1 MKNKISKINKLIKK
15 KYKYELLE
23 NGFNSKDLIAGRKV
37 LNSKRI
43 TMAENTR
50 RFEDA
55 FAKKI
60 GSKHALMVNSGS
72 SANLLA
78 AFAAGNPLRK
88 KKYNYG
94 DEVLVPVLCWSTS
107 VWPFVQFGL
116 KPIFVDVDLDTL
128 NISIKDLKKKIT
140 NKTKAIVLINVLGNS
155 SNLFEIKKIAR
166 QKKLI
171 IIEDNC
177 ESLGSKL
184 KGKYLGT
191 FGDFSTFSFYYS
203 HQITSGEGGMITC
216 KNDKD
221 YEILFSLRSH
231 GWFGGARF
239 YSRKTKSYN
248 KYAKKY
254 SNLDPRYIFS
264 NSGFNLR
271 PTDIQAAIAHNQF
284 KRLNKLKRTR
294 NINRNLIINKI
305 TKSDKWNNQFS
316 FFYPVKNLEPSWMG
330 LPILLNKKYK
340 KYKKNFIDLLDNL
353 GIETR
358 PIISGSFVNQPAS
371 RLYKLNPKN
380 FQYPNAQ
387 IIQELGFLIGLHTKR
402 ISKKNLNLIHNA
414 FFKIDNLVRK

>member
-1 MKNKISKINKLIKK
+1 MKVRMFDLRVKDTKLRKQLNFSFNKLLNHGKLFLGPEVE
-15 KYKYELLE
+15 ELEHKL
-23 NGFNSKDLIAGRKV
+23 SKF
-37 LNSKRI
+37 LNSKYV
-43 TMAENTR
+43 
-50 RFEDA
+50 
-55 FAKKI
+55 I
-60 GSKHALMVNSGS
+60 GVSSGS
-72 SANLLA
+72 SALYLA
-78 AFAAGNPLRK
+78 LKALGVK
-88 KKYNYG
+88 KG
-94 DEVLVPVLCWSTS
+94 DEVITTPLTWVITANAIAAC
-107 VWPFVQFGL
+107 GAR
-116 KPIFVDVDLDTL
+116 PIFADVKDDF
-128 NISIKDLKKKIT
+128 NIDPESIKNKIT
-140 NKTKAIVLINVLGNS
+140 KKTKAIVLINVLGNS

-294 NINRNLIINKI
+294 NINRNLIIDKI

>member
-1 MKNKISKINKLIKK
+1 MKNKISRINVLIKK

-23 NGFNSKDLIAGRKV
+23 NGFNTKDIELGKKV
-37 LNSKRI
+37 LNSRRI

-50 RFEDA
+50 QFEDA
-55 FAKKI
+55 FSKKI

-88 KKYNYG
+88 KRYNHG
-94 DEVLVPVLCWSTS
+94 DEVLIPALCWSTS

-116 KPIFVDVDLDTL
+116 KPVFVDIDLETL
-128 NISIKDLKKKIT
+128 NISIEDLNKKI
-140 NKTKAIVLINVLGNS
+140 NKKTKAIVLINVLGNCS
-155 SNLFEIKKIAR
+155 DLYKIKKIA
-166 QKKLI
+166 KKNNLI

-177 ESLGSKL
+177 ESLGSRL

-203 HQITSGEGGMITC
+203 HQITSGEGGMVTC
-216 KNDKD
+216 NNDKD

-248 KYAKKY
+248 KYAKKF

-284 KRLNKLKRTR
+284 KRL
-294 NINRNLIINKI
+294 
-305 TKSDKWNNQFS
+305 DKFS
-316 FFYPVKNLEPSWMG
+316 FFYPIKNLEPSWMG
-330 LPILLNKKYK
+330 LPILIHKKYK
-340 KYKKNFIDLLDNL
+340 RFKKNFIDLLDSL
-353 GIETR
+353 GVETR

-371 RLYKLNPKN
+371 KLYKLNPKRLR
-380 FQYPNAQ
+380 YPNAQ
-387 IIQELGFLIGLHTKR
+387 IIQDLGFLIGLHTKK
-402 ISKKNLNLIHNA
+402 ISKKNLNLIQDA
-414 FFKIDNLVRK
+414 FFKIDNFIKK